1 MEETVVKDDT
11 LKDGKNV
18 KEPSDGVISAER
30 ANPREE
36 ALKRIRKMA
45 KERAER
51 FIKNRGTNI

>member
-11 LKDGKNV
+11 LKDGENAT
-18 KEPSDGVISAER
+18 EMSDGSISAER
-30 ANPREE
+30 SNPREE